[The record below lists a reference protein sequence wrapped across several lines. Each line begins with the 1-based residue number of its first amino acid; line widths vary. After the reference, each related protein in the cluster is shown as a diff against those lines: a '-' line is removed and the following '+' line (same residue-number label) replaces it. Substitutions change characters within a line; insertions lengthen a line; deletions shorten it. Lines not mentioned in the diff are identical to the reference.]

1 MINTKELEKRW
12 YKYKTKGM
20 LLVASI
26 LTLLSLLI
34 YGGYYLYSNY
44 NDKNKEETALVVK
57 IQKKEI
63 KYYLK
68 N

>member
-34 YGGYYLYSNY
+34 YGGYYILYKLDIN
-44 NDKNKEETALVVK
+44 
-57 IQKKEI
+57 IGKKD
-63 KYYLK
+63 
-68 N
+68 